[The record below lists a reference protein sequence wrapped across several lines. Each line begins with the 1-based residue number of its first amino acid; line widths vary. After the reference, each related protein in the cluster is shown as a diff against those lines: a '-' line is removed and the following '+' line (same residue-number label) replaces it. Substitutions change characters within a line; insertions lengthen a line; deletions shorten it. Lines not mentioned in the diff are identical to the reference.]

1 MLLKVEY
8 FQNKQGKGLKSIL
21 YKQLKVLTP
30 KQMLQRL
37 PKALAQVKVGNRL
50 EKLFYEIRQIIYS
63 SYRAKQI
70 TKKVHINIMNLMK
83 LWNRMDTKF
92 MHFESSKTS
101 DFH

>member
-101 DFH
+101 DLH

>member
-83 LWNRMDTKF
+83 
-92 MHFESSKTS
+92 S
-101 DFH
+101 

>member
-30 KQMLQRL
+30 KQILQRL

-70 TKKVHINIMNLMK
+70 TKKVHINIMNLIK

>member
-37 PKALAQVKVGNRL
+37 PKALAQVKVGNRF

-83 LWNRMDTKF
+83 L
-92 MHFESSKTS
+92 
-101 DFH
+101 